1 MQVAPLVDSVGHSV
15 AHGGG
20 GDDHG
25 QQQGME
31 AGEQHQVDQKAQH
44 IGQQIGPGGPDML
57 RSGAVAV
64 GDTLG
69 LLQHLEK
76 AGVQQIGVGGP
87 GRLAV
92 EPIDEGGT
100 YIDAPIHRILVQVPG
115 QTGKEEQ
122 RQCEEGDGPED
133 LGERRG
139 SLYRAQ
145 NARGDQ
151 QLRHGLP
158 GPGHSQGDAHG
169 HHAFAPAPGGL
180 HHKGRV
186 LPEIVRRFLCLFH
199 VLTSGHSI
207 A

>member
-1 MQVAPLVDSVGHSV
+1 
-15 AHGGG
+15 
-20 GDDHG
+20 
-25 QQQGME
+25 ME
-31 AGEQHQVDQKAQH
+31 AGEQHQIDQKAQH
-44 IGQQIGPGGPDML
+44 IGQQIGPGGPDVFG
-57 RSGAVAV
+57 SGAVAV
-64 GDTLG
+64 GDALR
-69 LLQHLEK
+69 LFQHFEK

-92 EPIDEGGT
+92 EPVNEAGADV
-100 YIDAPIHRILVQVPG
+100 DASKQRVLIQVPG
-115 QTGKEEQ
+115 QGGEEQQRQGKEA
-122 RQCEEGDGPED
+122 DGPED
-133 LGERRG
+133 LGKGRG
-139 SLYRAQ
+139 GFHRAQ

-158 GPGHSQGDAHG
+158 GPGHGQGDAHG

-180 HHKGRV
+180 HHKGGV